1 MRSRVEMVN
10 GGRGGD
16 RIGIGLL
23 FCRAVSYL
31 CDGVYIEEQCCAW
44 ASGRFVCDG
53 VVFAPCQGVLALRYQ
68 MVVVGGGESFVQMFV
83 GYVLEGLDVNAV
95 ALDSMEEF
103 SDRCLRL

>member
-16 RIGIGLL
+16 RIGTLGGYSVELYVL
-23 FCRAVSYL
+23 R
-31 CDGVYIEEQCCAW
+31 DGVNVEKWCCAW
-44 ASGRFVCDG
+44 TTGRLVCDG